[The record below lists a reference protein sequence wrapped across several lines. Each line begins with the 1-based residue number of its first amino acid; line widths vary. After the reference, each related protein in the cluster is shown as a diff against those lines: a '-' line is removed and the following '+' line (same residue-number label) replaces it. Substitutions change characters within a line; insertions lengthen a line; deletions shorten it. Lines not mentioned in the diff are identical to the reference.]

1 LGIFF
6 GERGTAERACLACA
20 KQPGLE
26 IDHRQGT
33 LGTRYMELNTM
44 SACCDAFMVV
54 INLNVA
60 GKVCIIYTASSMEGL

>member
-1 LGIFF
+1 
-6 GERGTAERACLACA
+6 
-20 KQPGLE
+20 
-26 IDHRQGT
+26 
-33 LGTRYMELNTM
+33 MELNTM